1 MGEMMNQTSK
11 LPQEFFDNM
20 KAVLGGDYDD
30 YIAQLDN
37 EPYRGLRVNTLK
49 CDDNTLSRLLNIEMT
64 KTPFCEHGY
73 YISNEISGLG
83 NHPLHHAGAF
93 YLQEPSA
100 MSAVTALDV
109 HKGDKVLDLCAAPGG
124 KSTQIAAE
132 LQGEGLLVS
141 NEIVSG
147 RAKILAS
154 NLERMGAYNAVIT
167 NAHPEVICGEL
178 QGWFDK
184 VLVDAPCSGE
194 GMIRREAAAVS
205 EWRLDNHEMCAERS
219 AKILDSAAMALKSGG
234 IMVYSTCTL
243 SAEENERTVDEF
255 LNRHPEFS
263 LVDITA
269 KFGRAAYPRLC
280 GRDDINKARRIIYP
294 DGGEGHFVAKLQKR
308 DDFEQPCSV
317 LQVTEYDKCPL
328 LDEFLSE
335 YTYIKT
341 DRYKTVGD
349 TVYIL
354 PQIMPKLCK
363 TRIIRAGIEAGEIRK
378 NRFSPSHGLYMAT
391 APDMHKHLLDLDA
404 NSEEIRRFL
413 HGEVI
418 GCSHSGYTAVAVNGI
433 TVGFG
438 KASNGQLKNHYPKGL
453 RTLNI

>member
-1 MGEMMNQTSK
+1 MSLTSK

-30 YIAQLDN
+30 YIALLDN

-49 CDDNTLSRLLNIEMT
+49 CDDDTLKRLLDIEMT

-73 YISNEISGLG
+73 YISNGVSGLG

-124 KSTQIAAE
+124 KSTQIAAD
-132 LQGEGLLVS
+132 LGGEGLLVA

-154 NLERMGAYNAVIT
+154 NLERMGVRNAVVT
-167 NAHPEVICGEL
+167 NAHPDVICGEL
-178 QGWFDK
+178 QGWFDR

-205 EWRLDNHEMCAERS
+205 EWRLENHEMCAERS
-219 AKILDSAAMALKSGG
+219 AKILDSAAMALKAGG

-255 LNRHPEFS
+255 LTRHPEFS

-280 GRDDINKARRIIYP
+280 GRDDIHKSRRIIYP
-294 DGGEGHFVAKLQKR
+294 DGGEGHFVAKLQKSA
-308 DDFEQPCSV
+308 DFEQPCY
-317 LQVTEYDKCPL
+317 LDEAARYDKCPTA
-328 LDEFLSE
+328 DEFFAE
-335 YTYIKT
+335 YMNCKF
-341 DRYKTVGD
+341 DRYKTVGES
-349 TVYIL
+349 VYIL
-354 PQIMPKLCK
+354 PKIMPNLRK
-363 TRIIRAGIEAGEIRK
+363 TRIIRAGIAAGTAKK
-378 NRFSPSHGLYMAT
+378 NRFEPSHGLYMASV
-391 APDMHKHLLDLDA
+391 PKMHKNLLDLECD
-404 NSEEIRRFL
+404 SKEIRRFL

-418 GCSHSGYTAVAVNGI
+418 GCDCRGYTAVAVNGI

>member
-1 MGEMMNQTSK
+1 MSLTSK

-30 YIAQLDN
+30 YIALLDN

-49 CDDNTLSRLLNIEMT
+49 CDDDTLKRLLDIEMT

-73 YISNEISGLG
+73 YISNGVSGLG

-124 KSTQIAAE
+124 KSTQIAAD
-132 LQGEGLLVS
+132 LQGSGLLVS

-154 NLERMGAYNAVIT
+154 NLERMGVRNAVVT
-167 NAHPEVICGEL
+167 NAHPDVICDEL
-178 QGWFDK
+178 QGWFDR

-205 EWRLDNHEMCAERS
+205 EWRLENHEMCAERS
-219 AKILDSAAMALKSGG
+219 AKILDSAAMALKAGG

-255 LNRHPEFS
+255 LTRHPEFS

-280 GRDDINKARRIIYP
+280 GRDDIHKSRRIVYP

-308 DDFEQPCSV
+308 DVFEQPCSV
-317 LQVTEYDKCPL
+317 LQVTDYDKCAL

-335 YTYIKT
+335 YTYIKPE
-341 DRYKTVGD
+341 RYKAVGD

-354 PQIMPKLCK
+354 PQIMPNLRK
-363 TRIIRAGIEAGEIRK
+363 TRIIRAGIEAGKLIK
-378 NRFSPSHGLYMAT
+378 NRFSPSHGLYVASV
-391 APDMHKHLLDLDA
+391 PDMHKNLLDLDC

-418 GCSHSGYTAVAVNGI
+418 VCEFSGYTAVAVNGI

-438 KASNGQLKNHYPKGL
+438 KASLGQLKNHYPKGL

>member
-1 MGEMMNQTSK
+1 MNLSSR
-11 LPQEFFDNM
+11 LPSEFFDNM
-20 KAVLGGDYDD
+20 KAVLGDDYDD
-30 YIAQLDN
+30 YYARLDD

-49 CDDNTLSRLLNIEMT
+49 CDDDTVKRLLGIDMT
-64 KTPFCEHGY
+64 QTPFCEHGY
-73 YISNEISGLG
+73 YISNEVLGLG
-83 NHPLHHAGAF
+83 NNPLHHAGAF

-109 HKGDKVLDLCAAPGG
+109 HKGERVLDLCAAPGG

-147 RAKILAS
+147 RAKILLS
-154 NLERMGAYNAVIT
+154 NLERMGVSNAVVT
-167 NAHPEVICGEL
+167 NARPDVICDEL

-205 EWRLDNHEMCAERS
+205 EWRLENHEMCALRS
-219 AKILDSAAMALKSGG
+219 AKILDSAAAALKPGG

-255 LNRHPEFS
+255 LSRHPEFS
-263 LVDITA
+263 LVDIA
-269 KFGRAAYPRLC
+269 VPFGRAAYPRLC
-280 GRDDINKARRIIYP
+280 GRADINKARRIIYP
-294 DGGEGHFVAKLQKR
+294 DGGEGHFVARLQKSP
-308 DDFEQPCSV
+308 DFEQPYTACE
-317 LQVTEYDKCPL
+317 LDRYDKCSAA
-328 LDEFLSE
+328 DEFLRE
-335 YTYIKT
+335 YMNFTA
-341 DRYKTVGD
+341 DRYRIIGD

-354 PQIMPKLCK
+354 PKFMPNLRK
-363 TRIIRAGIEAGEIRK
+363 TRIVRAGVEMGVIKK
-378 NRFSPSHGLYMAT
+378 NRFEPSHGLYMT
-391 APDMHKHLLDLDA
+391 TSPDMHKNLLDLECD
-404 NSEEIRRFL
+404 SEEIRRFL

-418 GCSHSGYTAVAVNGI
+418 GCECHGYTAVAVNGI

>member
-1 MGEMMNQTSK
+1 MSLSSK
-11 LPQEFFDNM
+11 LPNEFFNNM
-20 KAVLGGDYDD
+20 KAVLGNDYDE

-49 CDDNTLSRLLNIEMT
+49 CDDDKLKRLLGTMMT

-73 YISNEISGLG
+73 YISNNISGLG

-124 KSTQIAAE
+124 KSTQIAAD
-132 LQGEGLLVS
+132 LCGEGMLVA

-154 NLERMGAYNAVIT
+154 NLERMGVRNAVIT
-167 NAHPEVICGEL
+167 NARPDVICDEL
-178 QGWFDK
+178 QGWFDR

-194 GMIRREAAAVS
+194 GMLRREASAVS
-205 EWRLDNHEMCAERS
+205 EWRLENHEICADRS
-219 AKILDSAAMALKSGG
+219 AKILDSAAMALKPGG

-280 GRDDINKARRIIYP
+280 GREDINKARRISYS
-294 DGGEGHFVAKLQKR
+294 DGGEGHFVAKLQRKA
-308 DDFEQPCSV
+308 DFEQSCCV
-317 LQVTEYDKCPL
+317 AEVTEYDKCAL
-328 LDEFLSE
+328 LDEFLRE
-335 YTYIKT
+335 YTNYET

-349 TVYIL
+349 KVYIL
-354 PQIMPKLCK
+354 PEIMPIMRK
-363 TRIIRAGIEAGEIRK
+363 TRTIRAGIEAGEVKK
-378 NRFSPSHGLYMAT
+378 NRFLPSHGLYMASE
-391 APDMHKHLLDLDA
+391 PKMHKNLLDFDCD
-404 NSEEIRRFL
+404 SEDIRRFL

-418 GCSHSGYTAVAVNGI
+418 GCDFSGYVAVAVNGI
-433 TVGFG
+433 VVGFG
-438 KASNGQLKNHYPKGL
+438 KASLGQLKNHYPKGL